1 MTLPKIWAV
10 IKLFHAHLCVT
21 ITELFWGEIFVTES
35 RGVNQSSISQCPCD
49 GWHHGMSPVIIVLIA
64 TNNNSMSPLMLGNWL
79 FYYETGWGK
88 NNTAQRDSNKLVWS
102 GRGTGRVEESVTN
115 LLICVCIVLTFTRQR
130 ELIRGIM
137 PGIILLRCCERSEIK
152 MVQFDPNRSQ
162 QSVSLSGGISKQWT
176 NR

>member
-1 MTLPKIWAV
+1 M
-10 IKLFHAHLCVT
+10 IKLFHANLCVYPWPWLSYF
-21 ITELFWGEIFVTES
+21 EARS
-35 RGVNQSSISQCPCD
+35 QGVSIRAASASVLSD
-49 GWHHGMSPVIIVLIA
+49 GWRCGISPVIIVLIA
-64 TNNNSMSPLMLGNWL
+64 TNNSMSPLMLGSWL

-88 NNTAQRDSNKLVWS
+88 NNTARRDSNKLVCS

-137 PGIILLRCCERSEIK
+137 PGIILLRCCVWSEIK

-162 QSVSLSGGISKQWT
+162 QSVSRERRDQ
-176 NR
+176 

>member
-1 MTLPKIWAV
+1 MTLPKILAV

-21 ITELFWGEIFVTES
+21 ITELFWGEES
-35 RGVNQSSISQCPCD
+35 RSVNQSSISQCSPWWLPCRNVSCYY
-49 GWHHGMSPVIIVLIA
+49 HVLIA
-64 TNNNSMSPLMLGNWL
+64 TNNSMSPLMLGNWL

-162 QSVSLSGGISKQWT
+162 QSVSLRGGISKQ
-176 NR
+176 

>member
-1 MTLPKIWAV
+1 M
-10 IKLFHAHLCVT
+10 
-21 ITELFWGEIFVTES
+21 TELFWGEES
-35 RGVNQSSISQCPCD
+35 GSVNQSSISQCLSD
-49 GWHHGMSPVIIVLIA
+49 GWHGGMSPVIIVLIA
-64 TNNNSMSPLMLGNWL
+64 TNNSMSPLMLGNWL

-88 NNTAQRDSNKLVWS
+88 NNTARRDSNKLVCS

-137 PGIILLRCCERSEIK
+137 PGIILLRCCVWSEIK

-162 QSVSLSGGISKQWT
+162 QSVSRERRDQ
-176 NR
+176 